1 MIHSDIQKQL
11 PSVIQLF
18 KQYNIRQA
26 FLFGSA
32 VTDRFNEKSDVDFLV
47 NFKDDISPLEKGEA
61 LLDLQIAL
69 EDTLHRNIDLL
80 TENSLKN
87 PYFIDELNEKKVK
100 IYE

>member
-1 MIHSDIQKQL
+1 MIHSEIQNKL
-11 PSVIQLF
+11 PLVVKLF
-18 KQYNIRQA
+18 EKYKVTRA

-32 VTDRFNEKSDVDFLV
+32 ITDQFNSESDVDFLV
-47 NFKDDISPLEKGEA
+47 NFRDDLPPLEKGEA

-87 PYFIDELNEKKVK
+87 PYFIEELNEKKVK

>member
-1 MIHSDIQKQL
+1 MIHADIQKQL
-11 PSVIQLF
+11 PMVIQLF
-18 KQYNIRQA
+18 EKYKINQA

-32 VTDRFNEKSDVDFLV
+32 VTDKFNEKSDVDILV
-47 NFKDDISPLEKGEA
+47 NFKDEVPPLEKGEA

-69 EDTLHRNIDLL
+69 EDALHRNIDLI

-87 PYFIDELNEKKVK
+87 PYFIQEINEKKVK